1 MEGMSRRPRYIL
13 EGGALVE
20 VTCRTMHSRFL
31 LRPGQATN
39 EIVVGVLGRAQRK
52 YPIRVC
58 GYVLASNHLHL
69 LLDVDDAH
77 QLSRFMRYVNS
88 NLARKVGRLV
98 GWRDKIWSRRYQA
111 TVVSPE
117 EVAQVGRFRYILS
130 HGVKENLV
138 ETVEQWP
145 GVHCAKSLLSGEP
158 AEGYW
163 FDQTQEYAARRRGE
177 KFDRMRY
184 ATPEKLVL
192 SPLPCWK
199 HLSEEVRRQLVVE
212 MIADIE
218 AEAALRRQR
227 SGSQVL
233 GAARVRGQHPF
244 DRPKRPKKSPAP
256 LFHAVSKRVREE
268 LWRAYAWFVSEFRRA
283 SEKLRSGNRLARFPA
298 GSFPPAL
305 PFVAG

>member
-1 MEGMSRRPRYIL
+1 MSRPLRYIP

-20 VTCRTMHSRFL
+20 VTCRTIHSRFL
-31 LRPGQATN
+31 LRPGPVLN

-52 YPIRVC
+52 YPTRVC

-69 LLDVDDAH
+69 ILDVDDAH
-77 QLSRFMRYVNS
+77 LLCRFMRYVNS
-88 NLARKVGRLV
+88 NLARKVGGLV

-111 TVVSPE
+111 IVISPE
-117 EVAQVGRFRYILS
+117 EAAQRERLAYVLS

-138 ETVEQWP
+138 EKVDQWP

-158 AEGYW
+158 AVGYW

-177 KFDRMRY
+177 KFDRMKY
-184 ATPEKLVL
+184 ATREILVL

-218 AEAALRRQR
+218 SEAALRRQR
-227 SGSQVL
+227 TGNQVL
-233 GAARVRGQHPF
+233 GASAVRGQHPF
-244 DRPKRPKKSPAP
+244 DRPARPKKSPAP
-256 LFHAVSKRVREE
+256 RFHAASTRVRRE
-268 LWRAYAWFVSEFRRA
+268 LWAAYAWFVCEFRQA